1 MAKFSQTFLQ
11 GLLNSPMQEG
21 LFEAA
26 KGLGQTPAIMGLQK
40 ERKEQQNKMEEI
52 ISGGPTLERIAQ
64 LRSMA
69 ASMAVTNPKR
79 AKALVTAATNMQ
91 KQYDAEQTKK
101 DQQFTGM
108 AQKIASDATIGNIAE
123 YVDGLNIPAWRKP
136 TVLKQATEQRK
147 LMVSAQE
154 NADVRTL
161 SDDYQNFIKKHRS
174 ILDENPAFQT
184 AMSVMERE
192 DGNFA
197 VGERLLAAK
206 TIRAIVDKEIERQS
220 TAQFTTASVQAQ
232 ATGFINNFIEQDSI
246 SAGVWGR
253 DAVEAA
259 REVFNSEEFRDE
271 FVKFV
276 GAEYEKSPN
285 ITAELAVKNA
295 LDFMGEKYSDKLEFG
310 RLINIEEDVSL
321 KEQREEIIV
330 YLMDKEDLSRK
341 EAIRE
346 INRRQAALAI
356 EEQNKPVVPP
366 LPPADTTP
374 PPAATTPPMPPGRN
388 PRLSYPAVT
397 PEQAQR
403 RNSVS
408 QGFSTYNREAAQRRE
423 DQSLFT
429 GGRPT
434 RN

>member
-11 GLLNSPMQEG
+11 GLLNNPMQEG

-26 KGLGQTPAIMGLQK
+26 KGLGQTPFIMGLQQ
-40 ERKEQQNKMEEI
+40 ERKKQQNKMEEI
-52 ISGGPTLERIAQ
+52 ISGAPTLERIAQ

-79 AKALVTAATNMQ
+79 AEALVTAATNMQ
-91 KQYDAEQTKK
+91 KQYDADQARQ

-108 AQKIASDATIGNIAE
+108 AQKIASDANIGNIAE
-123 YVDGLNIPAWRKP
+123 YVDGLNIPEWRKS

-147 LMVSAQE
+147 LIISEQE
-154 NADVRTL
+154 NKNARTL
-161 SDDYQNFIKKHRS
+161 SDDYLNFIKKHRS
-174 ILDENPAFQT
+174 ILDKNPAFQT

-197 VGERLLAAK
+197 VGERLIAAK
-206 TIRAIVDKEIERQS
+206 NIRDIVDNEIERQS
-220 TAQFTTASVQAQ
+220 KAQFTTASVQAQ
-232 ATGFINNFIEQDSI
+232 ATGLINNFIKQDSI
-246 SAGVWGR
+246 SEGIWGR
-253 DAVEAA
+253 DAVETA
-259 REVFNSEEFRDE
+259 REVFNSEEFKDE

-321 KEQREEIIV
+321 KEQREEIIA

-366 LPPADTTP
+366 LPPASPTP
-374 PPAATTPPMPPGRN
+374 PPAATTPLIPPGRN
-388 PRLSYPAVT
+388 PRLYPAVT

-408 QGFSTYNREAAQRRE
+408 QAFSTYNREAAQRRE

>member
-1 MAKFSQTFLQ
+1 MSRFAESFIQ
-11 GLLNSPMQEG
+11 GLMNPTYQQG
-21 LFEAA
+21 LFTAAQGAGSFPRKQREA
-26 KGLGQTPAIMGLQK
+26 
-40 ERKEQQNKMEEI
+40 EQFKQVT
-52 ISGGPTLERIAQ
+52 SGVPTLERIAKM
-64 LRSMA
+64 RSLA
-69 ASMAVTNPKR
+69 TSMAVTNPER
-79 AKALVTAATNMQ
+79 AKALGTAADNMQ
-91 KQYDAEQTKK
+91 KQYDAEQAQQ
-101 DQQFTGM
+101 DQLFIGV
-108 AQKIASDATIGNIAE
+108 AQKIASDAQIGNIANH
-123 YVDGLNIPAWRKP
+123 VDGLNIPDWRKP
-136 TVLKQATEQRK
+136 TLIKQATEQRK
-147 LMVSAQE
+147 LMVSEQE
-154 NADVRTL
+154 NADARTL
-161 SDDYQNFIKKHRS
+161 SDKYQNFIKKHRS
-174 ILDENPAFQT
+174 IFNKDPMFQT

-206 TIRAIVDKEIERQS
+206 KIRAIVDAEIKRQNK
-220 TAQFTTASVQAQ
+220 AQYSTASVQAQ

-246 SAGVWGR
+246 SEGIWGR

-285 ITAELAVKNA
+285 ITTELAVKNA

-310 RLINIEEDVSL
+310 RLMNIEEDVSL
-321 KEQREEIIV
+321 KEQREEIIA

-366 LPPADTTP
+366 LPPAGPTP
-374 PPAATTPPMPPGRN
+374 PPIATTPPMPPGRN

-397 PEQAQR
+397 PEQLQR

-408 QGFSTYNREAAQRRE
+408 QALSTYNREAAQRRE
-423 DQSLFT
+423 EQSLFT